1 MARKRGRSYLR
12 GLPCR
17 VGSFFATL
25 MSIAVEEPHRPST
38 FREDDRIPGCPHV
51 AFLGRSCATRS
62 LCALRYV
69 RRQAE
74 SHCTTLFLVFLTCP
88 DVKHW
93 RLFRVFASTLAVSE

>member
-62 LCALRYV
+62 PLCAKVCSTAGGEPLHHAFFGLPHLPGC
-69 RRQAE
+69 QALAAF
-74 SHCTTLFLVFLTCP
+74 S
-88 DVKHW
+88 
-93 RLFRVFASTLAVSE
+93 RVCFYAGC